1 MMYKVTTFLIMLALV
16 FIATLVLEYV
26 LAGIQNPW
34 PGRVLPILSGV
45 LAAAYALLMA
55 LNLTAGAGVL
65 QVVLV
70 LLLCLAVGNIPTALY
85 TAIYLARRG
94 KYRRRAQMKKMDIQD
109 L

>member
-1 MMYKVTTFLIMLALV
+1 MFRK
-16 FIATLVLEYV
+16 IADFYIGCV
-26 LAGIQNPW
+26 
-34 PGRVLPILSGV
+34 R
-45 LAAAYALLMA
+45 
-55 LNLTAGAGVL
+55 